1 MTKAYFQN
9 IETVVIEKITTAK
22 SDISIAVAWINNT
35 KIFDIL
41 IEKANKMSVAL
52 IISNDINNYNNG
64 INFQEFIDAG
74 GVLYLHANKKLMHN
88 KYAILDNKTIITGS
102 YNFTFGAE
110 FLNYENLIVINDN
123 SQLVSSYNE
132 NFNFLVNSAKN
143 VTNFDYDINKVED
156 ISISIL
162 QNEIATSESIFDSTR
177 KEDYDYVTNS
187 LVELYNLGRIETTAR
202 SILTLIED
210 KLPHVTNQRLLKIS
224 YLILRETGDDAL
236 AQICLDRIDNS
247 SKIEEAA
254 PLLIKYKLKILL

>member
-1 MTKAYFQN
+1 
-9 IETVVIEKITTAK
+9 
-22 SDISIAVAWINNT
+22 
-35 KIFDIL
+35 
-41 IEKANKMSVAL
+41 
-52 IISNDINNYNNG
+52 
-64 INFQEFIDAG
+64 
-74 GVLYLHANKKLMHN
+74 MHN

-177 KEDYDYVTNS
+177 KEDYDYETNS